1 MECGDDMVAD
11 DEMRASH
18 GGRRNQGLL
27 WFFGASA
34 TLGVAAVTAITCAVI
49 RYGWNDGEFWK
60 LVVPAAVALVAAIV
74 WAALGFMRR
83 AGRTPDVPADA
94 NDTSPAESRF
104 DSAAAQILAI
114 VAINVWGVMF
124 IVFDTF
130 QIDPWR
136 YVTWVVPVM
145 FLLYLAVLGIGRAW
159 FPQTTEGYSLPRRNQ
174 VMTSSRPSY
183 LA

>member
-1 MECGDDMVAD
+1 M
-11 DEMRASH
+11 
-18 GGRRNQGLL
+18 
-27 WFFGASA
+27 
-34 TLGVAAVTAITCAVI
+34 
-49 RYGWNDGEFWK
+49 
-60 LVVPAAVALVAAIV
+60 ALVAAIV

-145 FLLYLAVLGIGRAW
+145 FLLYLAVLGIGRACFRKRQKDIR
-159 FPQTTEGYSLPRRNQ
+159 FPEEPS
-174 VMTSSRPSY
+174 MTSSRPSY

>member
-11 DEMRASH
+11 DEVRASH

-83 AGRTPDVPADA
+83 AGRSGRRERYQPGRIQVRFGGRPDSGDRRHQRVG
-94 NDTSPAESRF
+94 RHVHR
-104 DSAAAQILAI
+104 L
-114 VAINVWGVMF
+114 
-124 IVFDTF
+124 
-130 QIDPWR
+130 R
-136 YVTWVVPVM
+136 YVPD
-145 FLLYLAVLGIGRAW
+145 
-159 FPQTTEGYSLPRRNQ
+159 
-174 VMTSSRPSY
+174 
-183 LA
+183 

>member
-11 DEMRASH
+11 DEVRASH

-34 TLGVAAVTAITCAVI
+34 TLGVAAVTAITCAV
-49 RYGWNDGEFWK
+49 
-60 LVVPAAVALVAAIV
+60 
-74 WAALGFMRR
+74 
-83 AGRTPDVPADA
+83 
-94 NDTSPAESRF
+94 
-104 DSAAAQILAI
+104 
-114 VAINVWGVMF
+114 
-124 IVFDTF
+124 FDTF

-145 FLLYLAVLGIGRAW
+145 FLLYLAVLGIGRACFRKRQKDIR
-159 FPQTTEGYSLPRRNQ
+159 FPEEPS
-174 VMTSSRPSY
+174 MTSSRPSY

>member
-11 DEMRASH
+11 DEVRASH

-34 TLGVAAVTAITCAVI
+34 TL
-49 RYGWNDGEFWK
+49 GWNDGEFWK

-145 FLLYLAVLGIGRAW
+145 FLLYLAVLGIGRACFRKRQKDIR
-159 FPQTTEGYSLPRRNQ
+159 FPEEPS
-174 VMTSSRPSY
+174 MTSSRPSY

>member
-11 DEMRASH
+11 DEVRASH

-74 WAALGFMRR
+74 W
-83 AGRTPDVPADA
+83 
-94 NDTSPAESRF
+94 
-104 DSAAAQILAI
+104 
-114 VAINVWGVMF
+114 GVMF

-145 FLLYLAVLGIGRAW
+145 FLLYLAVLGIGRACFRKRQKDIR
-159 FPQTTEGYSLPRRNQ
+159 FPEEPS
-174 VMTSSRPSY
+174 MTSSRPSY

>member
-1 MECGDDMVAD
+1 MVAD
-11 DEMRASH
+11 DEVRASH

-49 RYGWNDGEFWK
+49 RYGWNDGEVWK
-60 LVVPAAVALVAAIV
+60 LVVPA
-74 WAALGFMRR
+74 
-83 AGRTPDVPADA
+83 D
-94 NDTSPAESRF
+94 DTSPAESRF

-145 FLLYLAVLGIGRAW
+145 FLLYLAVLGIGRACFRKRQKDIR
-159 FPQTTEGYSLPRRNQ
+159 FPEEPS
-174 VMTSSRPSY
+174 MTSSRPSY

>member
-1 MECGDDMVAD
+1 MVAD
-11 DEMRASH
+11 DEVRASH

-74 WAALGFMRR
+74 W
-83 AGRTPDVPADA
+83 
-94 NDTSPAESRF
+94 
-104 DSAAAQILAI
+104 
-114 VAINVWGVMF
+114 GVMF

-145 FLLYLAVLGIGRAW
+145 FLLYLAVLGIGRACFRKRQKDIR
-159 FPQTTEGYSLPRRNQ
+159 FPEEPS
-174 VMTSSRPSY
+174 MTSSRPSY

>member
-11 DEMRASH
+11 DEVRASH

-124 IVFDTF
+124 VF
-130 QIDPWR
+130 
-136 YVTWVVPVM
+136 
-145 FLLYLAVLGIGRAW
+145 
-159 FPQTTEGYSLPRRNQ
+159 
-174 VMTSSRPSY
+174 
-183 LA
+183 

>member
-1 MECGDDMVAD
+1 MVF
-11 DEMRASH
+11 
-18 GGRRNQGLL
+18 RR
-27 WFFGASA
+27 FRHI
-34 TLGVAAVTAITCAVI
+34 GVAAVTAITCAVI

-83 AGRTPDVPADA
+83 AGGRLTFRPTRTIPAR
-94 NDTSPAESRF
+94 AESRF

-145 FLLYLAVLGIGRAW
+145 FLLYLAVLGIGRACFRKRQKDIR
-159 FPQTTEGYSLPRRNQ
+159 FPEEPSMIL
-174 VMTSSRPSY
+174 SSRPSY

>member
-94 NDTSPAESRF
+94 NDSSPAESRF

-145 FLLYLAVLGIGRAW
+145 FLLYLAVLGIGRACFRKRQKDIR
-159 FPQTTEGYSLPRRNQ
+159 FPEEPS
-174 VMTSSRPSY
+174 MTSSRPSY

>member
-1 MECGDDMVAD
+1 MVAD
-11 DEMRASH
+11 DEVRASH

-74 WAALGFMRR
+74 WA
-83 AGRTPDVPADA
+83 PDVPADA

-145 FLLYLAVLGIGRAW
+145 FLLYLAVLGIGRACFRKRQKDIR
-159 FPQTTEGYSLPRRNQ
+159 FPEEPS
-174 VMTSSRPSY
+174 MTSSRPSY

>member
-1 MECGDDMVAD
+1 
-11 DEMRASH
+11 
-18 GGRRNQGLL
+18 
-27 WFFGASA
+27 
-34 TLGVAAVTAITCAVI
+34 
-49 RYGWNDGEFWK
+49 
-60 LVVPAAVALVAAIV
+60 
-74 WAALGFMRR
+74 MRR

-145 FLLYLAVLGIGRAW
+145 FLLYLAVLGIGRACFRKRQKDIR
-159 FPQTTEGYSLPRRNQ
+159 FPEEPS
-174 VMTSSRPSY
+174 MTSSRPSY